1 MSVTTI
7 QFGDK
12 EVETYTVDLN
22 GEIWMVANPF
32 AEALNYSIPHI
43 AIAKFVTINNQKNY
57 DEIKSIRTAS
67 TKIVTSLP
75 RNIQAKT
82 KFINRAGVFELINAS
97 DMPGAKRFQA
107 WNNNDLLPSLCQ
119 EGEYKMAR
127 DAPADIAHKM
137 MQ

>member
-1 MSVTTI
+1 MSVTKI
-7 QFGDK
+7 KFGDK
-12 EVETYTVDLN
+12 EVETYTVDFD
-22 GEIWMVANPF
+22 GEKWMVANPL
-32 AEALNYSIPHI
+32 AEALNYSRANK
-43 AIAKFVTINNQKNY
+43 AIFDKVSVKNQKSFEQINPHRSSAG
-57 DEIKSIRTAS
+57 ESSVI
-67 TKIVTSLP
+67 P
-75 RNIQAKT
+75 RNMKPNT

-97 DMPGAKRFQA
+97 DMPGAKRFQV